1 MTGVWALLLDRPLSA
16 QEAAELTAL
25 LPPERRERLHRM
37 RLPEKRQEVLCAY
50 LILRRALREQYRWQE
65 IPPIVCE
72 DDGKP
77 FFPDAPQVQFNL
89 SHTAGAVLA
98 ALSDRPVGVDIER
111 IRPLSPLARRR
122 LAEGT
127 SQEAF
132 FADWV
137 RRGPWVSGWA
147 PEYGPMGR
155 RRCVRRIAG
164 FSRWRRSQGM
174 PPGSVSAPGRR
185 RWRST
190 GTTLRSSFEKMGT
203 GNGR

>member
-1 MTGVWALLLDRPLSA
+1 MTGVWALLLDRPLSV

-65 IPPIVCE
+65 IPPIACE
-72 DDGKP
+72 DGGKP

-137 RRGPWVSGWA
+137 RREAVGKWMGAGVRPHGQETVCPPDCRFFPLETFAGYAAGICVSSGA
-147 PEYGPMGR
+147 E
-155 RRCVRRIAG
+155 
-164 FSRWRRSQGM
+164 
-174 PPGSVSAPGRR
+174 
-185 RWRST
+185 
-190 GTTLRSSFEKMGT
+190 TLEIHRQHLTELL
-203 GNGR
+203 